1 MTLAGN
7 NIKVK
12 IWRILYANDDSV
24 GGAVVTGTYI
34 GSYPARLQ
42 ANPEEQILMQQ
53 GLETERTFKINIVPG
68 YLDIRERDELT
79 VIAPTDH
86 VYYNKW
92 FRVRGVSYSSLN
104 KRDPRNYM
112 MLTVSISVRAHSD
125 DAVLQEGTTV
135 ATTTTTATTLY
146 DRIVALS
153 PTVFNPLGDASS
165 PLADVMG
172 NNGTFDA
179 GGLLNFRQAGIGD
192 GNLSIRFYTGS
203 YAKSSSA
210 YDSLV
215 VPDSKFSGYL
225 WVKFISPSLANNN
238 SYTTI
243 NFDFYN
249 GSDTYFGIEKALT
262 ANTLNFTYPN
272 NVFPPAKVIS
282 MPVDYNWHVYVW
294 TLDYA
299 LSRFRGYCDGILIG
313 EVNSLNSVGLGAYSF
328 LGWDGSTSDA
338 KLNAYLQYHAIWVNK
353 ELTQNE
359 ITGISTI

>member
-1 MTLAGN
+1 MAIAGN
-7 NIKVK
+7 NIKV
-12 IWRILYANDDSV
+12 RIFRINYVNDDIV
-24 GGAVVTGTYI
+24 GGAVVTGTVI
-34 GSYPARLQ
+34 GDYPARLQ
-42 ANPEEQILMQQ
+42 ANPEEQLLLQQ

-68 YLDIRERDELT
+68 YLDIRERDELM

-86 VYYNKW
+86 VYYGKW

-112 MLTVSISVRAHSD
+112 MLTVSRSVRSH
-125 DAVLQEGTTV
+125 
-135 ATTTTTATTLY
+135 TTLESIPILTSLY
-146 DRIVALS
+146 SRILALS

-172 NNGTFDA
+172 NNGTFNA
-179 GGLLNFRQAGIGD
+179 GGLLNFQQAGIGD
-192 GNLSIRFYTGS
+192 GNLSMRFYTGS
-203 YAKSSSA
+203 YALSSSA
-210 YDSLV
+210 YDSLL

-313 EVNSLNSVGLGAYSF
+313 EVNSFYSVGLGAYSF

>member
-1 MTLAGN
+1 MIAGN
-7 NIKVK
+7 NIKV
-12 IWRILYANDDSV
+12 RIFRINYVNDDIV
-24 GGAVVTGTYI
+24 GGAVVTGTVI
-34 GSYPARLQ
+34 GDYPARLQ
-42 ANPEEQILMQQ
+42 ANPEEQLLLQQ

-68 YLDIRERDELT
+68 YLDIRERDELM

-86 VYYNKW
+86 VYYGKW

-112 MLTVSISVRAHSD
+112 MLTVSRSVRSH
-125 DAVLQEGTTV
+125 
-135 ATTTTTATTLY
+135 TTLESIPILTSLY
-146 DRIVALS
+146 SRILALS

-172 NNGTFDA
+172 NNGTFNA
-179 GGLLNFRQAGIGD
+179 GGLLNFQQAGIGD
-192 GNLSIRFYTGS
+192 GNLSMRFYTGS
-203 YAKSSSA
+203 YAQSSSA
-210 YDSLV
+210 YDSLL

-328 LGWDGSTSDA
+328 LGWDSPTPDA

-353 ELTQNE
+353 ELTQDE